1 MSARIPKIDKD
12 KCIGCSLC
20 PSIAGS
26 TFKMNEEDGKAEVLS
41 VAGDDEATIQMAIDS
56 CPTQAISWEE

>member
-1 MSARIPKIDKD
+1 MPVPKVDKD

-20 PSIAGS
+20 PSIAAG
-26 TFKMNEEDGKAEVLS
+26 TFKMNDEIGKAEVS
-41 VAGDDEATIQMAIDS
+41 NPVGDDTEMIQMAIDS

>member
-1 MSARIPKIDKD
+1 MRIPKIDKD

-20 PSIAGS
+20 PSIAAS
-26 TFKMNEEDGKAEVLS
+26 TFKMTDEGDKAEVFNP
-41 VAGDDEATIQMAIDS
+41 AGDDEATIQMAMDS

>member
-1 MSARIPKIDKD
+1 MRIPKVDLD

-20 PSIAGS
+20 PSVAAK
-26 TFKMNEEDGKAEVLS
+26 TFKMTDDSSKAVVLD
-41 VAGDDEATIQMAIDS
+41 VVGDDEATIETAINS